1 MYTTQDVSAD
11 PIRLFSLPN
20 TLAGDAAVT
29 IIIQS
34 LLTWLI
40 EFVLVHYDLSKRAV
54 QPIGWI
60 AQPSLPLTRWLLMLP
75 PLPSKPESEGQNATA
90 APAETPE
97 QSIPMMFVHNAL
109 RAMII
114 AAIPGFI
121 LLWPASVG
129 ILLTLGRKSGG
140 DWVFGKKWIPQA
152 FKAILGGL
160 FGLMTTPL
168 MAMYWLVKAGWES
181 AERETTE
188 VAVVEEV

>member
-1 MYTTQDVSAD
+1 MYTTQDISAN

-20 TLAGDAAVT
+20 TLAGDAGLT
-29 IIIQS
+29 IIIQT
-34 LLTWLI
+34 LMTWLI
-40 EFVLVHYDLSKRAV
+40 EYILVHYDLSNRAV

-60 AQPSLPLTRWLLMLP
+60 SQPSNPYLRWLLMLP
-75 PLPSKPESEGQNATA
+75 PKAGDEEPQ
-90 APAETPE
+90 

-129 ILLTLGRKSGG
+129 ILLSLGRKSGG
-140 DWVFGKKWIPQA
+140 DWVFEKKWIPQA

-181 AERETTE
+181 SEQETGVVAEQG
-188 VAVVEEV
+188 V